1 MMLLKEFLSV
11 NHANFK
17 VGIRNND
24 GLQRII
30 QTVFLGYE
38 NGFNEL
44 KLRDYLYDYVVNIE
58 MPSASGPNRFLVT
71 VLHEDEGK
79 DEGKEKEE

>member
-1 MMLLKEFLSV
+1 MMILKEFLSV

-30 QTVFLGYE
+30 KTRFFGNE

-44 KLRDYLYDYVVNIE
+44 KLRDYLYDYVVAIE
-58 MPSASGPNRFLVT
+58 VHSDISSGQCHFFVT

-79 DEGKEKEE
+79 ETQNDE